1 MNLRILLLMDP
12 VIPVPPRHYG
22 GIERVIADVA
32 AGLSRRGHDVTL
44 WAAPGSRVQ
53 GRVEPFGRE
62 GEWTRWSNARNL
74 ATLAGR
80 YWRRPGRFDLVHN
93 FGRLAYLAPILQ
105 WDLPKVHTYMRP
117 VNPRNMRIARA
128 LGATRLRYTAVSGAI
143 RDTGLPGGGDWSVV
157 YNCAPVDRYTARTD
171 VDPATAPLV
180 FLGRLERCKGAHT
193 AIDVARRLGRRLL
206 IAGTVSPLPAERA
219 YFERELA
226 PQIDGSLV
234 RYLGPVDDVQK
245 NALLGAAAALLLP
258 IEWEEPFP
266 VVLPEAFAC
275 GTPVIAFR
283 RGGVPEGI
291 EHGKTGFVCDTG
303 EEMAE
308 FVNQL
313 DRIDRLRCRDEAER
327 RFSDVAI
334 VDAYERLYHEMT
346 AR

>member
-1 MNLRILLLMDP
+1 M
-12 VIPVPPRHYG
+12 
-22 GIERVIADVA
+22 
-32 AGLSRRGHDVTL
+32 
-44 WAAPGSRVQ
+44 
-53 GRVEPFGRE
+53 
-62 GEWTRWSNARNL
+62 
-74 ATLAGR
+74 
-80 YWRRPGRFDLVHN
+80 
-93 FGRLAYLAPILQ
+93 
-105 WDLPKVHTYMRP
+105 
-117 VNPRNMRIARA
+117 
-128 LGATRLRYTAVSGAI
+128 
-143 RDTGLPGGGDWSVV
+143 
-157 YNCAPVDRYTARTD
+157 
-171 VDPATAPLV
+171 DPATAPLV

-219 YFERELA
+219 YFEREVA

-266 VVLPEAFAC
+266 GGAARGLRSAGHPSSRSGGAAC
-275 GTPVIAFR
+275 PRESST
-283 RGGVPEGI
+283 
-291 EHGKTGFVCDTG
+291 GKTGFVCDTG

>member
-1 MNLRILLLMDP
+1 MTLRILLLMDP

-44 WAAPGSRVQ
+44 WAAPGSDVP

-80 YWRRPGRFDLVHN
+80 FWRRPGRFDLVHN
-93 FGRLAYLAPILQ
+93 FGRLAYLAPVLR
-105 WDLPKVHTYMRP
+105 WELPKVHTYMRP

-128 LGATRLRYTAVSGAI
+128 LGARRLRYTAVSAAI

-157 YNCAPVDRYTARTD
+157 YNCAPVDRYTARAD
-171 VDPATAPLV
+171 VDPATSPLV

-193 AIDVARRLGRRLL
+193 AISVARRLGRALT
-206 IAGTVSPLPAERA
+206 IAGTISPLPAERA
-219 YFERELA
+219 YFESEIA
-226 PQIDGSLV
+226 PRIDGSLV
-234 RYLGPVDDVQK
+234 RYMGPVDDAQK
-245 NALLGAAAALLLP
+245 DALLGSAAALLLP

-266 VVLPEAFAC
+266 VVLPEALAC

-291 EHGKTGFVCDTG
+291 EHGKTGFLCDTS
-303 EEMAE
+303 EEMAAL
-308 FVNQL
+308 VGQL
-313 DRIDRLRCRDEAER
+313 DRIDRHRCRDEAER
-327 RFSDVAI
+327 RFSDGAV
-334 VDAYERLYHEMT
+334 VDAYERLYREM
-346 AR
+346 ARP